1 MKIIEMKGE
10 KLKFAIYMPN
20 FGYSYNPLD
29 FAELAKEAES
39 AGWDGFF
46 LWDHLVFM
54 EGLEAPVLDP
64 WITLSAI
71 AMNTKKIKIGPLIT
85 PISRRRPWKLARE
98 IISLD
103 HLSNGRLIFGV
114 GLGAP
119 EYDFTTFGESFDNH
133 IRAKKLDEG
142 LEVLL
147 GFLSGNDF
155 SYEGDYYKIRNVKFK
170 PAPLD
175 GKIPIWVAGMWPN
188 KKPFL
193 RASKFDGVFPIHADW
208 PQNLTIEDV
217 RKIKNLVFKNRPN
230 SDRYDII
237 IAGETPSNTA
247 EGITIVEPYK
257 KVGVTWW
264 CEHINL
270 FRFKNSKEKMLKRV
284 RWGPPR

>member
-1 MKIIEMKGE
+1 M
-10 KLKFAIYMPN
+10 KFAIYTPN

-29 FAELAKEAES
+29 IVKLAKEAEK

-54 EGLEAPVLDP
+54 EGLEVPVLDP

-71 AMNTKKIKIGPLIT
+71 AMKTEKIKIGPLIT

-98 IISLD
+98 IVSLD
-103 HLSNGRLIFGV
+103 HLSNGRLILGV

-119 EYDFTTFGESFDNH
+119 EYDFVTFGEDFDNK

-142 LEVLL
+142 LDILL
-147 GFLSGNDF
+147 GLLSGNDF
-155 SYEGDYYKIRNVKFK
+155 SFKGDYYKIKNVKFL
-170 PAPLD
+170 PPPLN

-208 PQNLTIEDV
+208 PQNLTLGDV
-217 RKIKNLVFKNRPN
+217 KQVIDFVYKNRKD
-230 SDRYDII
+230 SKRYDII
-237 IAGETPSNTA
+237 IAGETPGS
-247 EGITIVEPYK
+247 
-257 KVGVTWW
+257 
-264 CEHINL
+264 
-270 FRFKNSKEKMLKRV
+270 F
-284 RWGPPR
+284 

>member
-1 MKIIEMKGE
+1 M
-10 KLKFAIYMPN
+10 KFAIYTPN

-29 FAELAKEAES
+29 LAKLAKEAEK

-54 EGLEAPVLDP
+54 EEFEVPVLDP

-71 AMNTKKIKIGPLIT
+71 AMKTEKIKIGPLIT

-103 HLSNGRLIFGV
+103 HLSNGRLILGV

-119 EYDFTTFGESFDNH
+119 EYDFVTFGEDFDNK

-142 LEVLL
+142 LDILL
-147 GFLSGNDF
+147 GLLSGNDF
-155 SYEGDYYKIRNVKFK
+155 SFKGDYYKIKNVKFL
-170 PAPLD
+170 PPPLN

-208 PQNLTIEDV
+208 PQNLTLGDV
-217 RKIKNLVFKNRPN
+217 KQIINLVNNNRKD
-230 SDRYDII
+230 SKRYDII
-237 IAGETPSNTA
+237 IAGETPGSFS
-247 EGITIVEPYK
+247 EGITVVKPYK
-257 KVGVTWW
+257 EVGVTWW

-270 FRFKNSKEKMLKRV
+270 FRFKNSAEKMLERV
-284 RWGPPR
+284 RQGPPKESN